1 LGIASSHD
9 AASDWTIWREPAA
22 FVANTPVGRTGTV
35 SGVKSKKLV
44 LLGAIALIIFVGV
57 LLRPRATKPAPTA
70 IPPDAPAAPAPNP
83 PAAPPKPDELDE
95 FAKDLSAPGHTF
107 FDPEF
112 KIMGK
117 YPEGWSMKT
126 TARWGAS
133 ETTLAFSD
141 PDFPAAAPSVYYRVF
156 TTPLQLAG
164 AQIDEWLR
172 QQSAETA
179 SQRVAGGLNDYVNG
193 EMIPRKIGDRPALTW
208 TASYTRNGEPWGEYL
223 TQIYSPNGTTLFS
236 LHAPAKDL
244 PALIP
249 KFERIINATIVP

>member
-1 LGIASSHD
+1 M
-9 AASDWTIWREPAA
+9 
-22 FVANTPVGRTGTV
+22 
-35 SGVKSKKLV
+35 KSKKLV
-44 LLGAIALIIFVGV
+44 PFIAAVALIIVVGV
-57 LLRPRATKPAPTA
+57 LLRPWAAKPAPTA
-70 IPPDAPAAPAPNP
+70 IPPVAPPAPASNP
-83 PAAPPKPDELDE
+83 PAAPAKPDELEE

-112 KIMGK
+112 KVMGK

-133 ETTLAFSD
+133 ETTLVFTD
-141 PDFPAAAPSVYYRVF
+141 PDFPTAAPSVDYRVF
-156 TTPLQLAG
+156 TTPLPLAG

-172 QQSAETA
+172 QQSAETT
-179 SQRVAGGLNDYVNG
+179 SQRVAGGLTDYVNG
-193 EMIPRKIGDRPALTW
+193 EMTARKIGDRPALTW

-223 TQIYSPNGTTLFS
+223 TRIYSPNGTTLFS
-236 LHAPAKDL
+236 LNAPAKDL